1 MKRTITVRTGAVL
14 VALGSKTHKIR
25 NHNLGNI
32 LKASHISNYFK
43 QKQINKFAF
52 FNRNWKDSNQATCNA
67 GSFAKSHLLPGLKL
81 QSSGHGPGV
90 GSTLRQRCIRKSR
103 VTNYRDPAGLRS
115 KMGMQ
120 QQLHHVLHEM
130 SWYQVTLTLTSE
142 RMEGL
147 KPRTFSWTWNI
158 LKLSQ
163 MLILPRRE
171 SVNRL
176 DLLDLPHALPH
187 QASRPMPAGDP
198 PWVSGHV
205 PSRYDMIY
213 LDIFRV
219 TTEIPGNQWQCSLGI
234 MKSCISLVESSFFK
248 THQKSWNA

>member
-1 MKRTITVRTGAVL
+1 
-14 VALGSKTHKIR
+14 
-25 NHNLGNI
+25 
-32 LKASHISNYFK
+32 
-43 QKQINKFAF
+43 
-52 FNRNWKDSNQATCNA
+52 
-67 GSFAKSHLLPGLKL
+67 
-81 QSSGHGPGV
+81 
-90 GSTLRQRCIRKSR
+90 
-103 VTNYRDPAGLRS
+103 
-115 KMGMQ
+115 MGMQ

-142 RMEGL
+142 RMEGP

-213 LDIFRV
+213 LDIFHV

-248 THQKSWNA
+248 THQKSWNASRTIHFQDSLVKEKAQKSLHSILVKLASHLLFSLSTNLTHLHALCSTKIVSQFWSSLPKLPP